1 MPESNTPNNKRFE
14 EPSSSMDIDFINR
27 QSRHE
32 IEEVRLC
39 EASRQILN
47 DAGFRSG
54 QLSLAVVDDEEMQQL
69 NRQYLEHDYPTDVL
83 SFLLEDGEDFL
94 EGEVIVSADTAARE
108 ARRWNWPVHDEL
120 LLYVIHGT
128 LHLIGMDDHEPE
140 DRSQMRQAE
149 THYLAKFGLR
159 HRFEEEVEPAVDAE
173 SGGEVRTSSIRGAP
187 DLHGESEVSS

>member
-14 EPSSSMDIDFINR
+14 EPPSSMDIDFINR

-94 EGEVIVSADTAARE
+94 EGEVIVLS
-108 ARRWNWPVHDEL
+108 L
-120 LLYVIHGT
+120 IH
-128 LHLIGMDDHEPE
+128 I
-140 DRSQMRQAE
+140 
-149 THYLAKFGLR
+149 
-159 HRFEEEVEPAVDAE
+159 
-173 SGGEVRTSSIRGAP
+173 
-187 DLHGESEVSS
+187 